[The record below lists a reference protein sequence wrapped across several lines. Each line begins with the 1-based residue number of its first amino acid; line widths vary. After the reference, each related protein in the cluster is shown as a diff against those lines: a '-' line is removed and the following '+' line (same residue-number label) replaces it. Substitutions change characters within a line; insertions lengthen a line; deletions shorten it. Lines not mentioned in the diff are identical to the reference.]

1 MIMQPAAGTATPLL
15 EMELPDGRRVATHCL
30 ENTEIAYG
38 EIFTDRIYEMFG
50 IVIADGD
57 TIFDVGA
64 NIGLCLMWCNDR
76 LAKGVVHA
84 FEPIPATFAALEL
97 NAARHNHL
105 DVHLHAAG
113 ASDKDGEAEFT
124 FYPLTSTS
132 SSMYPDDSPE
142 ARADSNRFIRAD
154 LRRRIGPLF
163 SLVPGRLAEAWA
175 ESIRRRYQQAERV
188 TCRLVRLSDVIDQ
201 EQVTRID
208 LLKIDVEGAEF
219 DCMAGIES
227 RHWPLVR
234 QAIIEVHE
242 GEEACERMDRL
253 LIEQGFQTHR
263 FQQAPDVFSRHW
275 LIYARRP

>member
-1 MIMQPAAGTATPLL
+1 MIMQPADSTTAAVL
-15 EMELPDGRRVATHCL
+15 EMQLPDGRSVATHCR

-64 NIGLCLMWCNDR
+64 NIGLCVMWCNDR
-76 LAKGVVHA
+76 LARGVVHA
-84 FEPIPATFAALEL
+84 FEPIPATFAALEH
-97 NAARHNHL
+97 NVARHNHL
-105 DVHLHAAG
+105 DVRLHAAG
-113 ASDKDGEAEFT
+113 ASDHEGEAEFT

-142 ARADSNRFIRAD
+142 AHADSNRFIRAD

-188 TCRLVRLSDVIDQ
+188 KCRLVRLSDVIDR
-201 EQVTRID
+201 ERVTRID

-219 DCMAGIES
+219 DCIAGIEP

-253 LIEQGFQTHR
+253 LVEQGFQTHR
-263 FQQAPDVFSRHW
+263 YQQAPDVFSRHW